1 MRYIKNYK
9 IIIIIIKLFTFF
21 LSHKKFLK
29 ITNTIKASI
38 DPSQSQKI
46 GQNGQI
52 AIKSLLYS

>member
-52 AIKSLLYS
+52 AIKS